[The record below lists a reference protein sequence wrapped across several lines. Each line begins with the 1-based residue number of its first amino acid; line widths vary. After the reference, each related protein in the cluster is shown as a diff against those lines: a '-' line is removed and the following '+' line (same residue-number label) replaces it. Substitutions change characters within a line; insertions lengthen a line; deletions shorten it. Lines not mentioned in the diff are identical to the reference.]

1 MAAPSMNVLFVG
13 AHHDDLEVSCGGSV
27 KRWVEEGCN
36 VFSAILTDSTWT
48 GPDGICFR
56 DPQQAESYCQKA
68 ASLLG
73 YTPISLNYCPCFTLV
88 YSDEKV
94 ADLLRII
101 SQHRIDML
109 VTISPSDA
117 HRDHRA
123 ASEIALAATR
133 KIPRVLLTQVSWN
146 STPQVFTPRYF
157 VDITTQFEVK
167 REAIRCYQ
175 DEYARTGHLWERFI
189 QAQGQLFGLEAG
201 CDMAEGFEVV
211 KLLH

>member
-1 MAAPSMNVLFVG
+1 MNVLFVG
-13 AHHDDLEVSCGGSV
+13 AHHDDLEVSSGGSV

-48 GPDGICFR
+48 GPDGIRFR

-68 ASLLG
+68 AGLLG
-73 YTPISLNYCPCFTLV
+73 YTQISLNYCPCFTLV

-101 SQHRIDML
+101 SQHRIDTL

-133 KIPRVLLTQVSWN
+133 KIPRVLLAQVSWN

-157 VDITTQFEVK
+157 VDITKQFEVK

-189 QAQGQLFGLEAG
+189 QAQGQLFGLQAG